1 MRTSTYL
8 CLLLTCMLISCTP
21 TQEKDSIDYTA
32 YVNPFIGT
40 DFTGNTYPGAQA
52 PFGMVQLSPDNGLPG
67 WDRISGYFYPD
78 STIAGF
84 SHTHLSGTGA
94 GDLYDI
100 SFMPVT
106 LPYKEAEFPLG
117 IHSKFS
123 HDEET
128 ATAGYYQVRL
138 KDYDINVELT
148 ATERCGI
155 QRYTFP
161 KAQSA
166 IILNLKKAMNWD
178 FTNDSHIEVIDSV
191 TIQGYRFS
199 DGWARDQHIY
209 FRTRFSRPFEK
220 IEWDTTAIIKDQK
233 RIGTAVV
240 ARFDFN
246 TTEGEQILVSTA
258 ISGTSME
265 GAARNLQ
272 AEVPEDNFDK
282 YLAQTK
288 ANWNRQLGKIEV
300 KGDNK
305 NDKVN
310 FYTALYHSMIAP
322 TIYNDVDG
330 AYYGPDKK
338 VHQAD
343 GWTNYSTFSLWDTYR
358 AAHPL
363 FTYTEPERVN
373 DMVKS
378 FIAFYEQNGR
388 LPVWNFYGSETD
400 MMIGYHAVPVIADAY
415 LKGIGDFDAEKALEA
430 CVNTANLDSYR
441 GIGLYKQLGYIPY
454 NVTDEHNAE
463 NWSLSKTLEYAFDD
477 YCIAEMAK
485 KMNKQDIAEAFYQ
498 RAQNYKNVYNPTTT
512 FMQPRDDKGQF
523 IPDFKAEAYTPH
535 ICESNGWQYLWS
547 VQHDVDGL
555 ISLVGGK
562 NKFAQKLDSMFTYH
576 PGANDELPIFS
587 TGMIGQYAHGNEPSH
602 HVIYLY
608 NSIGRSDRTQY
619 YATKVMNELY
629 RNEPAGLCGNE
640 DCGQMSAW
648 YVFSAIGF
656 YPVNPVSGTYEIGTP
671 LFPEMQLH
679 LANGKTFTVLA
690 PNVSKENIYIQS
702 IKINGQPYN
711 QTYVTHEQIMSGSTV
726 EFEMGKSPRIEKA
739 VTEQKDTATHTN

>member
-1 MRTSTYL
+1 MRTPIYL
-8 CLLLTCMLISCTP
+8 CLLLTCMLVSCTP
-21 TQEKDSIDYTA
+21 TQEKHETDYTL

-106 LPYKEAEFPLG
+106 LPYKEAEAPLG

-123 HDEET
+123 HEDES
-128 ATAGYYQVRL
+128 AYAGYYQVRL
-138 KDYDINVELT
+138 KDYNINVELT

-161 KAQSA
+161 EAQSA
-166 IILNLKKAMNWD
+166 IFLNLKKAMNWD
-178 FTNDSHIEVIDSV
+178 FTNDSYIEKVDSV

-220 IEWDTTAIIKDQK
+220 MELDTTAIIKDSK
-233 RIGTAVV
+233 RIGTAVI

-246 TTEGEQILVSTA
+246 TKEGEQILVNTA
-258 ISGTSME
+258 ISGTSMD
-265 GAARNLQ
+265 GAAKNLQ
-272 AEVPEDNFDK
+272 AEVPENDFDK
-282 YLAQTK
+282 YLAETK

-300 KGDNK
+300 KGSNED
-305 NDKVN
+305 DKVN

-330 AYYGPDKK
+330 TYYGPDKK

-343 GWTNYSTFSLWDTYR
+343 GWVNYSTFSLWDTYR

-373 DMVKS
+373 DMIKS
-378 FIAFYEQNGR
+378 FIAFYEQNNR

-415 LKGIGDFDAEKALEA
+415 LKGIGDFDAEKALNA
-430 CVNTANLDSYR
+430 CVATANLDSYR
-441 GIGLYKQLGYIPY
+441 GIGLYKELGYIPY
-454 NVTDEHNAE
+454 NVTDHYNAE

-485 KMNKQDIAEAFYQ
+485 KMGKQDIADTFYK
-498 RAQNYKNVYNPTTT
+498 RSQNYRNLYNPETS
-512 FMQPRDDKGQF
+512 FMQPRDDKGHF
-523 IPDFKAEAYTPH
+523 IKGFKADDYTPH
-535 ICESNGWQYLWS
+535 ICESNGWQYFWS
-547 VQHDVDGL
+547 VQHDIDGL
-555 ISLVGGK
+555 IDLVGGK
-562 NKFAQKLDSMFTYH
+562 NRFAEKLDSMFTYH
-576 PGANDELPIFS
+576 PAADAELPLFS

-602 HVIYLY
+602 HVIYLF
-608 NSIGRSDRTQY
+608 NSIGFNERTQY
-619 YATKVMNELY
+619 YVAKVMNELY
-629 RNEPAGLCGNE
+629 KNEPAGLCGNE

-648 YVFSAIGF
+648 YVFSAMGF
-656 YPVNPVSGTYEIGTP
+656 YPVNPVSGKYEIGTP

-679 LANGKTFTVLA
+679 LTNGKTFTVLA
-690 PNVSKENIYIQS
+690 PNVNKKNIYIQS
-702 IKINGQPYN
+702 TKVNGHPYDK
-711 QTYVTHEQIMSGSTV
+711 TYITHEQIMSGATI
-726 EFEMGKSPRIEKA
+726 EFEMGSTPKTIGVIFEEKRP
-739 VTEQKDTATHTN
+739 

>member
-1 MRTSTYL
+1 MRTPIYL
-8 CLLLTCMLISCTP
+8 CLLLTCMLVSCTP
-21 TQEKDSIDYTA
+21 TQEKHETDYTL

-106 LPYKEAEFPLG
+106 LPYKEAEAPLG

-123 HDEET
+123 HEDES
-128 ATAGYYQVRL
+128 AYAGYYQVRL
-138 KDYDINVELT
+138 KDYNINVELT

-161 KAQSA
+161 EAQSA
-166 IILNLKKAMNWD
+166 IFLNLKKAMNWD
-178 FTNDSHIEVIDSV
+178 FTNDSYIEKVDSV

-209 FRTRFSRPFEK
+209 FRTRFSKPFEK
-220 IEWDTTAIIKDQK
+220 MELDTTAIIKDNK
-233 RIGTAVV
+233 RIGTAVI

-246 TTEGEQILVSTA
+246 TKEGEQILVNTA
-258 ISGTSME
+258 ISGTSMD
-265 GAARNLQ
+265 GAAKNLQ
-272 AEVPEDNFDK
+272 AEVPENDFDK
-282 YLAQTK
+282 YLAETK

-300 KGDNK
+300 KGSNED
-305 NDKVN
+305 DKVN

-343 GWTNYSTFSLWDTYR
+343 GWVNYSTFSLWDTYR

-373 DMVKS
+373 DMIKS
-378 FIAFYEQNGR
+378 FIAFYEQNNR
-388 LPVWNFYGSETD
+388 LPVWNFCGSETD

-415 LKGIGDFDAEKALEA
+415 LKGIGDFDAEKALNA
-430 CVNTANLDSYR
+430 CVATANLDSYR
-441 GIGLYKQLGYIPY
+441 GIGLYKELGYIPY
-454 NVTDEHNAE
+454 NVTDHYNAE

-485 KMNKQDIAEAFYQ
+485 KMGKQDIADEFYK
-498 RAQNYKNVYNPTTT
+498 RSRNYRNLYNPKTS
-512 FMQPRDDKGQF
+512 FMQPRDDKGRF
-523 IPDFKAEAYTPH
+523 IKGFKADDYTPH
-535 ICESNGWQYLWS
+535 ICESNGWQYFWS
-547 VQHDVDGL
+547 VQHDIDGL
-555 ISLVGGK
+555 IDLVGGK
-562 NKFAQKLDSMFTYH
+562 NRFAEKLDSMFTYH
-576 PGANDELPIFS
+576 PAADAELPLFS

-602 HVIYLY
+602 HVIYLF
-608 NSIGRSDRTQY
+608 NSIGFNERTQY
-619 YATKVMNELY
+619 YVAKVMNELY
-629 RNEPAGLCGNE
+629 KNEPAGLCGNE

-648 YVFSAIGF
+648 YVFSAMGF
-656 YPVNPVSGTYEIGTP
+656 YPVNPVSGKYEIGTP

-679 LANGKTFTVLA
+679 LTNGKTFTVLA
-690 PNVSKENIYIQS
+690 PNVNKKNIYIQS
-702 IKINGQPYN
+702 TKVNGHPYDK
-711 QTYVTHEQIMSGSTV
+711 TYITHEQIMSGATV
-726 EFEMGKSPRIEKA
+726 ELEMGSTPKTIGVIFEEKRP
-739 VTEQKDTATHTN
+739 

>member
-1 MRTSTYL
+1 MRTPIYL
-8 CLLLTCMLISCTP
+8 CLLLTCMLVSCTP
-21 TQEKDSIDYTA
+21 TQEKHETDYTL

-106 LPYKEAEFPLG
+106 LPYKEAEAPLG

-123 HDEET
+123 HEDES
-128 ATAGYYQVRL
+128 AYAGYYQVRL
-138 KDYDINVELT
+138 KDYNINVELT

-161 KAQSA
+161 EAQSA
-166 IILNLKKAMNWD
+166 IFLNLKKAMNWD
-178 FTNDSHIEVIDSV
+178 FTNDSYIEKIDSV

-220 IEWDTTAIIKDQK
+220 MELDTTAIIKDNK
-233 RIGTAVV
+233 RIGTAVI

-246 TTEGEQILVSTA
+246 TKEGEQILVNTA
-258 ISGTSME
+258 ISGTSMD
-265 GAARNLQ
+265 GAAKNLQ
-272 AEVPEDNFDK
+272 AEVPENDFDK
-282 YLAQTK
+282 YLAETK
-288 ANWNRQLGKIEV
+288 ANWNRQLSKIEV
-300 KGDNK
+300 KGDNED
-305 NDKVN
+305 DKVN

-330 AYYGPDKK
+330 TYYGPDKK

-343 GWTNYSTFSLWDTYR
+343 GWVNYSTFSLWDTYR

-373 DMVKS
+373 DMIKS

-415 LKGIGDFDAEKALEA
+415 LKGIGDFDAEKALNS
-430 CVNTANLDSYR
+430 CVATANLDSYR
-441 GIGLYKQLGYIPY
+441 GIGLYKELGYIPY
-454 NVTDEHNAE
+454 NVTDHYNAE

-485 KMNKQDIAEAFYQ
+485 KMGKQDIADTFYK
-498 RAQNYKNVYNPTTT
+498 RSRNYRNLYNPETS
-512 FMQPRDDKGQF
+512 FMQPRDDKGHF
-523 IPDFKAEAYTPH
+523 IKGFKADEYTPH
-535 ICESNGWQYLWS
+535 ICESNGWQYFWS
-547 VQHDVDGL
+547 VQHDIDGL
-555 ISLVGGK
+555 IDLVGGK
-562 NKFAQKLDSMFTYH
+562 NRFAEKLDSMFTYH
-576 PGANDELPIFS
+576 PAADAELPLFS

-602 HVIYLY
+602 HVIYLF
-608 NSIGRSDRTQY
+608 NSIGFNERTQY
-619 YATKVMNELY
+619 YVAKVMNELY
-629 RNEPAGLCGNE
+629 KNEPAGLCGNE

-648 YVFSAIGF
+648 YVFSAMGF
-656 YPVNPVSGTYEIGTP
+656 YPVNPVSGKYEIGTP

-679 LANGKTFTVLA
+679 LTNGKTFTVLA
-690 PNVSKENIYIQS
+690 PNVNKKNIYIQS
-702 IKINGQPYN
+702 TKVNGHPYDK
-711 QTYVTHEQIMSGSTV
+711 TYITHEQIMSGATV
-726 EFEMGKSPRIEKA
+726 EFEMGSTPKTIGVIFEEKRP
-739 VTEQKDTATHTN
+739 

>member
-1 MRTSTYL
+1 MRTPIYL
-8 CLLLTCMLISCTP
+8 CLLLTCMLVSCTP
-21 TQEKDSIDYTA
+21 TQEKHETDYTL

-106 LPYKEAEFPLG
+106 LPYKEAEAPLG

-123 HDEET
+123 HEDES
-128 ATAGYYQVRL
+128 AYAGYYQVRL
-138 KDYDINVELT
+138 KDYNINVELT

-161 KAQSA
+161 EAQSA
-166 IILNLKKAMNWD
+166 IFLNLKKAMNWD
-178 FTNDSHIEVIDSV
+178 FTNDSYIEKVDSV

-209 FRTRFSRPFEK
+209 FRTRFSKPFEK
-220 IEWDTTAIIKDQK
+220 MELDTTAIIKDNK
-233 RIGTAVV
+233 RIGTAVI

-246 TTEGEQILVSTA
+246 TKEGEQILVNTA
-258 ISGTSME
+258 ISGTSMD
-265 GAARNLQ
+265 GAAKNLQ
-272 AEVPEDNFDK
+272 AEVPENDFDK
-282 YLAQTK
+282 YLAETK

-300 KGDNK
+300 KGSNED
-305 NDKVN
+305 DKVN

-330 AYYGPDKK
+330 TYYGPDKK

-343 GWTNYSTFSLWDTYR
+343 GWVNYSTFSLWDTYR

-373 DMVKS
+373 DMIKS
-378 FIAFYEQNGR
+378 FIAFYEQNNR

-415 LKGIGDFDAEKALEA
+415 LKGIGDFDAEKALNA
-430 CVNTANLDSYR
+430 CVATANLDSYR
-441 GIGLYKQLGYIPY
+441 GIGLYKELGYIPY
-454 NVTDEHNAE
+454 NVTDHYNAE

-485 KMNKQDIAEAFYQ
+485 KMGKQDIADTFYK
-498 RAQNYKNVYNPTTT
+498 RSQNYRNLYNPETS
-512 FMQPRDDKGQF
+512 FMQPRDDKGHF
-523 IPDFKAEAYTPH
+523 IKGFKADDYTPH
-535 ICESNGWQYLWS
+535 ICESNGWQYFWS
-547 VQHDVDGL
+547 VQHDIDGL
-555 ISLVGGK
+555 IDLVGGK
-562 NKFAQKLDSMFTYH
+562 NRFAEKLDSMFTYH
-576 PGANDELPIFS
+576 PAADAELPLFS

-602 HVIYLY
+602 HVIYLF
-608 NSIGRSDRTQY
+608 NSIGFNERTQY
-619 YATKVMNELY
+619 YVAKVMNELY
-629 RNEPAGLCGNE
+629 KNEPAGLCGNE

-648 YVFSAIGF
+648 YVFSAMGF
-656 YPVNPVSGTYEIGTP
+656 YPVNPVSGKYEIGTP

-679 LANGKTFTVLA
+679 LTNGKTFTVLA
-690 PNVSKENIYIQS
+690 PNVNKKNIYIQS
-702 IKINGQPYN
+702 TKVNGHPYDK
-711 QTYVTHEQIMSGSTV
+711 TYITHEQIMSGATI
-726 EFEMGKSPRIEKA
+726 EFEMGSTPKTIGVIFEEKRP
-739 VTEQKDTATHTN
+739 